1 MPRAILGNTNTIQY
15 VMKNGR
21 LYEGDTLDEVWP
33 RQRPLEG
40 IYWWNEAR
48 GESNRLKF
56 GWADRDRS
64 IPADTGTIY
73 RVGSISKSF
82 AAVAMAQSAAEGV
95 FDLDERLSDYLP
107 ERLIRRSS
115 TAMPGT
121 TLTFL

>member
-1 MPRAILGNTNTIQY
+1 
-15 VMKNGR
+15 MKNGR

-56 GWADRDRS
+56 GWADRDR

-73 RVGSISKSF
+73 RVGWISKSF
-82 AAVAMAQSAAEGV
+82 AAVAMAQPAAEGV
-95 FDLDERLSDYLP
+95 FDLDERLSDYLL
-107 ERLIRRSS
+107 ERLIRRNS

>member
-1 MPRAILGNTNTIQY
+1 MERGAARG
-15 VMKNGR
+15 G
-21 LYEGDTLDEVWP
+21 GDEKSVGSGTWKWEVVS
-33 RQRPLEG
+33 
-40 IYWWNEAR
+40 
-48 GESNRLKF
+48 GESNQLKL

-82 AAVAMAQSAAEGV
+82 AAVAMAQPAAEGV
-95 FDLDERLSDYLP
+95 CDLDERLSDYLP
-107 ERLIRRSS
+107 ERLIRRNS